1 MTTQESNQEFNF
13 AELIEW
19 GYETDGDF
27 GEALRIYTEQNA
39 GVAREIAL
47 LSDAEMSALEERF
60 NREWK

>member
-19 GYETDGDF
+19 GYETGGDF
-27 GEALRIYTEQNA
+27 DEALRIYTEHSA
-39 GVAREIAL
+39 GVSKEIAL
-47 LSDAEMSALEERF
+47 LSGAEMSALEERF